1 MKIIDFRVRPYYGGF
16 KTSWLYNE
24 PYLTGFCGRFNQPTA
39 AGIRSIEECIKE
51 MDDAGVSIGVVP
63 GRTSSHVTN
72 QELVELYEMY
82 PDRFIPMAGIDPLD
96 GAKFCLDEIEKYV
109 VNGPCRGIMIE
120 LTVCG
125 VSGNM
130 ILNADDP
137 ILEPIFQKCNE
148 LGLPVMLTWGGMASM
163 QIEHGAPVHIERVLK
178 KYPNMRVALCHGGYP
193 YVNEYCWLAARH
205 RNLWL
210 SPDIYVVDAIPGG
223 EDYMKGA
230 NGFIKDRIIFGSTFP
245 IMHIK
250 NLVDFYLNW
259 GLSEQ
264 ALPKVMYQN
273 ALEFL
278 GMTEEE
284 I

>member
-24 PYLTGFCGRFNQPTA
+24 PYLTGFTKRFNMTTA
-39 AGIRSIEECIKE
+39 AGIRSIEECITE
-51 MDDAGVSIGVVP
+51 MDDAEVSIGVVP

-72 QELVELYEMY
+72 DELVELYEMH
-82 PDRFIPMAGIDPLD
+82 PDRFIPMAGIDPLN
-96 GAKFCLDEIEKYV
+96 GASFCLSEIDKYV
-109 VNGPCRGIMIE
+109 VNGPCKGIMIE

-125 VSGNM
+125 PTGNM
-130 ILNADDP
+130 ILDADDP
-137 ILEPIFQKCNE
+137 INDPIYEKCNE
-148 LGLPVMLTWGGMASM
+148 LQLPVMLTWGGMASM
-163 QIEHGAPVHIERVLK
+163 QIEHGAPVHIERILK

-205 RNLWL
+205 KNLWL

-230 NGFIKDRIIFGSTFP
+230 NGFIKDRVIFGSTFP

-250 NLVDFYLNW
+250 DLVNFYLNW

-264 ALPKVMYQN
+264 ALPRVMYQN

-278 GMTEEE
+278 GMTEDE